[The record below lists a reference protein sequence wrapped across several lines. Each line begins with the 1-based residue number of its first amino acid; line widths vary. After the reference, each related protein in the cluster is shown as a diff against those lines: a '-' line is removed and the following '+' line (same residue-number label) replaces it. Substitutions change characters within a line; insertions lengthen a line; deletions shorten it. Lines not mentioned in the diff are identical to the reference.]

1 MSAPATAATPPIASG
16 SGNGTISGNQEVN
29 PRARDPH
36 SSQSHHAEHAGGSP
50 RRSKSCVSMHAST
63 AGGTAHRQVIG
74 NYELGRVLATGDFDC
89 RTRLCRH
96 ITTGVRYVVRVYD
109 KRVLAEAQWMW
120 NRVAESIRVQ
130 CTLPKNKYVL
140 EMVECF
146 ESNTS
151 VYMLMHLFP
160 SINIT
165 KLFTDSAARAKLL
178 SCLQAMS
185 RANAH
190 TSAAATSN
198 GSLTTEPEKTAKGE
212 PHRKPSH
219 VHALPATDPTSAPKS
234 VLSRGLKTS
243 MRTPSASAAES
254 QPSEHGT
261 EETADAN
268 EFSHRGG
275 GKQESTPSTAASTM
289 GGASTSPMAVASVNA
304 FLGTAVPSHVP
315 LSLIRDLFEQA
326 VKGVSHLHQYNVAHT
341 GIAPDHLLVGA
352 NGLLRISNMVSCCF
366 CAQGER
372 LHELRGTRHTVAP
385 EVLRGESYDPY
396 LADAWALG
404 VVLYFMLN
412 RGRYPHDGAS
422 TLRHILHGRVR
433 PSRPGLPPV
442 ALDLVSRLLQGSPE
456 ERLPVDAILTHPF
469 FLAPLPTIA
478 EEAAAEAA
486 ELQAQHVR
494 HRLTTGAAVHGGH
507 SVVSD
512 RDDLNGRRLRSK
524 EKAVGAGRQEASSP
538 HWESLVTFGSGD
550 SITGR
555 DEVDSSGLNPQH
567 NGDDDAS
574 AAEDG
579 SRRSCRD
586 TVCPPRAGLPT
597 HQPSAASR
605 SPSASMKRAHL
616 AASSLARTSPCQS
629 VAGSVSASTRPVW
642 CPHLAPTLDALED
655 LAGRVIQYHYRQ
667 MKRRQQYRAETRTL
681 VARSQSMRR
690 AKVEEE
696 GIGGQQQ
703 PLLSLV
709 PAVVVL
715 SRPPSLDLVPSSAG
729 TVTPKRDERKPV
741 MAANV
746 LDAAAG
752 SQSPSSARRRAST
765 NNSVDTGGPLEDE
778 PLSHWHKCGTASP
791 ASTIQSVLVTGA
803 NSVVI
808 GTRAGSPGSLD
819 RDDDGTES
827 SLISSLDG
835 ALRANVA
842 EGTNAVASLDT
853 TPQESLKL
861 PVPLPL
867 NQRRPGSSVRACNTP
882 ANSVFIAPPPL
893 RPSSNSSVL
902 PTLASLHG
910 LGNSVGRFADRARVG
925 EGMMVKDDERCPLCH
940 REPYM
945 TRAIGVRPYGGTS
958 YVYADGRFTKV
969 SSV

>member
-1 MSAPATAATPPIASG
+1 
-16 SGNGTISGNQEVN
+16 
-29 PRARDPH
+29 
-36 SSQSHHAEHAGGSP
+36 
-50 RRSKSCVSMHAST
+50 MHAST

-130 CTLPKNKYVL
+130 RTLPKNKYVL

-151 VYMLMHLFP
+151 VYMLMRLFP
-160 SINIT
+160 SMNIT
-165 KLFTDSAARAKLL
+165 KLFTDAAARAKLL
-178 SCLQAMS
+178 SCLQAMPQ
-185 RANAH
+185 APAH
-190 TSAAATSN
+190 SSAAATST
-198 GSLTTEPEKTAKGE
+198 GSPTTEPEKTAEGT
-212 PHRKPSH
+212 PHRKLSRLR
-219 VHALPATDPTSAPKS
+219 ALPAIDPTTPITPQVTSSITPSATSALKS
-234 VLSRGLKTS
+234 VSSRGLKTN

-254 QPSEHGT
+254 QSSGHGT
-261 EETADAN
+261 EEAADAN
-268 EFSHRGG
+268 EFFLRGR

-289 GGASTSPMAVASVNA
+289 AIASVNA

-326 VKGVSHLHQYNVAHT
+326 VKGVSHLHQYNVVHT
-341 GIAPDHLLVGA
+341 GIAPDHLLVGT

-433 PSRPGLPPV
+433 PSRPGLPSV

-469 FLAPLPTIA
+469 FSAPFPTIA

-494 HRLTTGAAVHGGH
+494 HRLTTGAAAHGGH
-507 SVVSD
+507 SVVSY
-512 RDDLNGRRLRSK
+512 RDDGNGRRLRSN
-524 EKAVGAGRQEASSP
+524 ETAVDAGRRKASSP
-538 HWESLVTFGSGD
+538 RWESLMTFESGD
-550 SITGR
+550 NITGR
-555 DEVDSSGLNPQH
+555 DEVDSSGLDPQH
-567 NGDDDAS
+567 DDGDAS
-574 AAEDG
+574 AEDG

-586 TVCPPRAGLPT
+586 TVCPPRVGLPT
-597 HQPSAASR
+597 HQPSAAPR
-605 SPSASMKRAHL
+605 SPSASVKRAHL
-616 AASSLARTSPCQS
+616 AASSLAKTRPCQS
-629 VAGSVSASTRPVW
+629 VAGSVSASPRPVW
-642 CPHLAPTLDALED
+642 CPQLAPTLDALED

-667 MKRRQQYRAETRTL
+667 MKHRQRYRAETRTL
-681 VARSQSMRR
+681 VEHSQSMRR

-696 GIGGQQQ
+696 GIGGRQQS
-703 PLLSLV
+703 LLGLV
-709 PAVVVL
+709 PAVAVV
-715 SRPPSLDLVPSSAG
+715 SRPLSLDLVSSSAG
-729 TVTPKRDERKPV
+729 TATPKQDEVLHRQRQRQQQPSDLYLKRKPV
-741 MAANV
+741 MAVNV

-752 SQSPSSARRRAST
+752 SQSPSSVRRRAAT
-765 NNSVDTGGPLEDE
+765 NNSVATGGHLEDE
-778 PLSHWHKCGTASP
+778 PLSHWHKPGTASP
-791 ASTIQSVLVTGA
+791 ASTIQSVLLTGA
-803 NSVVI
+803 SSAVI
-808 GTRAGSPGSLD
+808 GIRSGSPGSLD

-842 EGTNAVASLDT
+842 EDTNVVASLDT
-853 TPQESLKL
+853 IPQESLKL

-867 NQRRPGSSVRACNTP
+867 NQRRPGNGVRACSTP
-882 ANSVFIAPPPL
+882 ANSVFIAPPPV
-893 RPSSNSSVL
+893 RPSSNSSAL

-910 LGNSVGRFADRARVG
+910 LGGSFGRSADCARVG

-958 YVYADGRFTKV
+958 YVYANGKFTKV
-969 SSV
+969 LSE